1 MAHSLFSRQKK
12 LWLRC
17 ISQTAR
23 NTEFPCLNHLMLFT
37 PQNTHANN
45 MNNPVTYLKVAH
57 KGIKS
62 RRHLRLVRGQFQATI
77 RHLSHDLQESSMR
90 VFDAI
95 AKKYGSF
102 ERY

>member
-1 MAHSLFSRQKK
+1 M
-12 LWLRC
+12 
-17 ISQTAR
+17 
-23 NTEFPCLNHLMLFT
+23 NT
-37 PQNTHANN
+37 
-45 MNNPVTYLKVAH
+45 PVTYLKVAH

-77 RHLSHDLQESSMR
+77 KHLSHDLQESSMR

>member
-1 MAHSLFSRQKK
+1 
-12 LWLRC
+12 
-17 ISQTAR
+17 
-23 NTEFPCLNHLMLFT
+23 MLFM
-37 PQNTHANN
+37 PQNTPANS
-45 MNNPVTYLKVAH
+45 MNKPVTFLKVAH

-62 RRHLRLVRGQFQATI
+62 RRHLRLVRGQFMATI
-77 RHLSHDLQESSMR
+77 KHLSIDLQESSMR